1 MRRRGLLAVLGVLP
15 AWPARAQ
22 APGVSL
28 TGQMGGRALLTID
41 GQPVTLAPG
50 ASHRGVRL
58 ESLGDGQAVVSIEGR
73 RQTLQLG
80 GAPVR
85 VGGGG
90 GGGATR
96 IVLTAGSGGHFTT
109 AGAINGGAVQFMVD
123 TGATTVS
130 MSTDDADRIGL
141 KYQQGARVMLQTA
154 NGSIPAWRVTLDRVR
169 VGEVEVFQVEGVVA
183 RRAMPWVLLGNS
195 FLSRFQMKRE
205 NDVLTLE
212 RRF

>member
-1 MRRRGLLAVLGVLP
+1 MHRRGLLAVLTLLP

-22 APGVSL
+22 APGVAL
-28 TGQMGGRALLTID
+28 TGQMGERALLTID
-41 GQPVTLAPG
+41 GQPVALAPG

-169 VGEVEVFQVEGVVA
+169 VGEVEVYQVEGVVA